1 MNRILGITFLLAI
14 AFSQATAQ
22 EKPGCNPKACKP
34 GNTKTGEAVAIT
46 QLRENMTILQK
57 NWNRKNPQ
65 QPLQMDLTPG
75 SGDQQSLDKLW
86 TALLQIRKSV
96 TGESKVATAFQDASG
111 AKKVKWLSG
120 QVAILQEELIS
131 Q

>member
-1 MNRILGITFLLAI
+1 M
-14 AFSQATAQ
+14 
-22 EKPGCNPKACKP
+22 
-34 GNTKTGEAVAIT
+34 AIT

-65 QPLQMDLTPG
+65 QPLQRDLTPG